1 MLLLVLC
8 TAQSTQ
14 LLGRSDDVQC
24 ALSSVKTQH
33 SYLLLFHTLKYICCT
48 FWANL
53 TTPAICQA
61 ARLHCCKQSIV
72 RFVPTL
78 IVHVFAM
85 LGSCAL
91 QNCFA
96 VLTLLLLCKAV
107 TLLQDVSQGCSSHK
121 SELYL
126 AARVA
131 MSYRT
136 AFSRHCSCSMLQLL
150 VRLPCHSCRHGDS
163 IAPCDFKAW
172 Q

>member
-1 MLLLVLC
+1 M
-8 TAQSTQ
+8 
-14 LLGRSDDVQC
+14 LGRSDDVQC
-24 ALSSVKTQH
+24 ALSSVKTQYG
-33 SYLLLFHTLKYICCT
+33 YLLLFHTLKYTCCT

-53 TTPAICQA
+53 TTPAICQV

-78 IVHVFAM
+78 IVHVFAI
-85 LGSCAL
+85 LRSCAL
-91 QNCFA
+91 QICFA

-107 TLLQDVSQGCSSHK
+107 TLLQDVLQGCSTHK

-131 MSYRT
+131 MSYWT
-136 AFSRHCSCSMLQLL
+136 PFSRHRPCSMLQHL
-150 VRLPCHSCRHGDS
+150 VRLLCHSCRHGDS
-163 IAPCDFKAW
+163 IAPCDFEAW